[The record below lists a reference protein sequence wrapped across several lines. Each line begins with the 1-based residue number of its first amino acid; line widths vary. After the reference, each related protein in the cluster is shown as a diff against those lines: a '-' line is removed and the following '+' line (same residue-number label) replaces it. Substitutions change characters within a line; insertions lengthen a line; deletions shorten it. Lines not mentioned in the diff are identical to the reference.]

1 MCEYLDGQQRGGNM
15 KKSLSIATIAMVCS
29 GAALASDDMI
39 GIWDCT
45 MVSDY
50 GDFEFELMLND
61 DTTYTKRTDMFGS
74 VSVDSGNW
82 IVEGEE
88 LVMNRQKFSKNGEE
102 KDSEIQFRRRITSV
116 SDKILTLKHD
126 EVVTTCTRV

>member
-1 MCEYLDGQQRGGNM
+1 M